1 MRVNVFDKAVAS
13 PRQIR
18 PKAVWLG
25 IILVILATVALSY
38 GLINLRIS
46 SVEGR
51 LDQLANRP
59 IVVQF
64 GKNAELVKVEPV
76 SPSENVEEFVQ
87 EVLPPMF
94 AWSKKVLPEVHPTG
108 IDPGRDTKYGK
119 LPTLIFYYTNALE
132 IRYRNV
138 FRKNIAN
145 YKPEKFEQG
154 EATLLR
160 IERLVKPRQT
170 EEGWEV
176 DVYADLITLDVD
188 DVAYMS
194 EPFNSTI
201 HIKEILPPK
210 HNASFTPIEE
220 AFVAVQKRGLIITR
234 IAKLEA

>member
-1 MRVNVFDKAVAS
+1 MRINVFDKAVAS

-18 PKAVWLG
+18 PKTVWLG
-25 IILVILATVALSY
+25 IILIILATVALSY

-94 AWSKKVLPEVHPTG
+94 AWSKKVLPEVHPSG

-119 LPTLIFYYTNALE
+119 LPTLIFYYTNALDT
-132 IRYRNV
+132 RYRNI

-154 EATLLR
+154 EATLFR
-160 IERLVKPRQT
+160 IERLVKPRKV

-210 HNASFTPIEE
+210 HNSAFTPIEE

-234 IAKLEA
+234 ISKLEA